1 MGAGDPAGGKTG
13 AAGAETGP
21 APAAAAAPTA
31 SDAAVAAPHRAMRRA
46 NREVTDLGELR
57 AIVGRATV
65 VRVASHDAEGLFVV
79 PLNFGLDW
87 EDDAVLPTLWLH
99 SAAQGRKAD
108 AWLADPEV
116 ALELDQP
123 VGVIEGD
130 FSCAYSLAY
139 ESVMAQGRVT
149 RVDDPAQKFHGL
161 MRLMEHVA
169 PGAPVRFSEAA
180 VERVCVWRVDVERL
194 TGKRREA

>member
-1 MGAGDPAGGKTG
+1 MGAEGAPAGKTG
-13 AAGAETGP
+13 AAA
-21 APAAAAAPTA
+21 
-31 SDAAVAAPHRAMRRA
+31 AAPHRAMRRA

-87 EDDAVLPTLWLH
+87 EADAALPTLWLH

-139 ESVMAQGRVT
+139 ESVMAQARVT
-149 RVDDPAQKFHGL
+149 RVDDPAQKLHGL
-161 MRLMEHVA
+161 TRLMEHVA